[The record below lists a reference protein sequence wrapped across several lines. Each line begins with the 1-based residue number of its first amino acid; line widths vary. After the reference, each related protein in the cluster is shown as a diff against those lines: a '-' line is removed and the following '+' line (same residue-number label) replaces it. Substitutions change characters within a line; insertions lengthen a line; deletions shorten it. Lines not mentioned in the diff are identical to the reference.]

1 MKKTLLTL
9 LFAAIALLGHKSL
22 AQTIPGSGR
31 SAAGFN
37 PAYIE
42 IPNFPRHQFPFT
54 IMSWVKVS
62 QVPTGNISYPIFSSS
77 QGATGQGYRGFWL
90 QITPAAGNTST
101 LLVSIGNAGCFSPAC
116 RRSFR
121 APIPNHL
128 INTWMHVAAV
138 MTSPSQAQLYING
151 ISITPVEDGN
161 TSINSI
167 EYPPASQINNA
178 RIGSYNYLY
187 NALFNG
193 EIDELSVWSIALTAA
208 QVRQYMCS
216 KIPASTTGLLAYYKF
231 DEPNATVAVEDASTP
246 AYNGS
251 TTGGTMSRPLSGAYI
266 GDESGYTYNPGGGLS
281 WTNSFS
287 ESFDV
292 VNPSTNVQG
301 VHVYTVE
308 DNPNH
313 FNGIGADS
321 VCTLGRYHGVFFAT
335 NSAANAT
342 ASLSINGSG
351 PYGGAYRRDANDDT
365 PWNGVTVGLSLG
377 DTMSFPLTNSQE
389 FITVSG
395 GQYDSGLP
403 DTIVHCNF
411 PLTIQAN
418 DYPGGTITWQHGG
431 TGSTTQVLGPGWYF
445 LEATSNCASLS
456 FSDSVFVMDDTI
468 VVDTLVFLCPGQSFS
483 IGGQTFQDV
492 GSYSFLNA
500 NPQGCDTLYQ
510 VVIEPSTEDIIIDTL
525 AQICQGESF
534 VIGGN
539 TFTLDGQY
547 QFTITSPN
555 GCDSVIN
562 LTVEVLIDSV
572 LAIEPFDEVI
582 CIGQETTLRVFPMNS
597 GLLSWSN
604 GQTGETTTIRQGGYY
619 AVTFQGQC
627 GVQEDSI
634 FVEDRDCK
642 PRIYIPTA
650 FTPNGDG
657 VNDRFEVKG
666 DGIRQYSIRIFSR
679 WGAEVFY
686 STSLARTWDGT
697 VNGEPALTGVYVY
710 VVTVLGFD
718 ITEVLTETG
727 SLTLM
732 R

>member
-1 MKKTLLTL
+1 MHVRS
-9 LFAAIALLGHKSL
+9 AISCFLCLVMGYNGYLHAQSL
-22 AQTIPGSGR
+22 PGSGN
-31 SAAGFN
+31 SYDFSNNSSYATIN
-37 PAYIE
+37 
-42 IPNFPRHQFPFT
+42 NFGQISPPLT
-54 IMSWVKVS
+54 ITAWFKTTSTS
-62 QVPTGNISYPIFSSS
+62 QSQCIFSSDNT
-77 QGATGQGYRGFWL
+77 AVAGYFGFWL
-90 QITPAAGNTST
+90 QVHSNQR
-101 LLVSIGNAGCFSPAC
+101 IGIHTGSGGGCYTASC
-116 RRSFR
+116 RRS
-121 APIPNHL
+121 AYANIPSNLTNEWVHTAVV
-128 INTWMHVAAV
+128 INQVNDYEI
-138 MTSPSQAQLYING
+138 YING
-151 ISITPVEDGN
+151 IAQSLTYEGSGALVYNQTNNPLAQIGAKFQQSI
-161 TSINSI
+161 
-167 EYPPASQINNA
+167 QNN
-178 RIGSYNYLY
+178 N
-187 NALFNG
+187 LFQG
-193 EIDELSVWSIALTAA
+193 LIDEIVIWDTVLTQA
-208 QVRQYMCS
+208 QIRQYMCQKVPPS
-216 KIPASTTGLLAYYKF
+216 APNLYAYYKF
-231 DEPNATVAVEDASTP
+231 DEPNTSGALIDAST
-246 AYNGS
+246 NGRNG
-251 TTGGTMSRPLSGAYI
+251 THVDGGGRVLSGAYI
-266 GDESGYTYNPGGGLS
+266 GDESDYTYSPGGGLS

-292 VNPSTNVQG
+292 VNPSTNIQG

-365 PWNGVTVGLSLG
+365 PWNGVTAGLSLG
-377 DTMSFPLTNSQE
+377 DTISFPLTNSQE

-431 TGSTTQVLGPGWYF
+431 TGSTTQVQGPGWYV

-456 FSDSVFVMDDTI
+456 FSDSVYVMDDTI
-468 VVDTLVFLCPGQSFS
+468 VVDTLVFLCPGQSFA
-483 IGGQTFQDV
+483 IGGQTFQDT
-492 GSYSFLNA
+492 GTYSFFNL

-547 QFTITSPN
+547 QFTISSPN

-597 GLLSWSN
+597 GALSWSN
-604 GQTGETTTIRQGGYY
+604 GQTGESTTIRRGGMYT
-619 AVTFQGQC
+619 VTFQGQC
-627 GVQEDSI
+627 GVQEDSL

-642 PRIYIPTA
+642 PFIFIPTA

-666 DGIRQYSIRIFSR
+666 DGIRQYSIRIYNR
-679 WGAEVFY
+679 WGAEIFH
-686 STSLARTWDGT
+686 STSLARAWDGT
-697 VNGEPALTGVYVY
+697 VNGEPAPTGVYVY

-718 ITEVLTETG
+718 TSRVITETG
-727 SLTLM
+727 SLNLL